1 MRRILLLASAATGLA
16 AAVACATSDVDVT
29 APPPNDAG
37 PTEMPD
43 AAVEPPAEDAG
54 DAEAPSVEAC
64 SDAGWCTTSLPDP
77 DLTLTDIWPF
87 ETRAFAIAET
97 PTQGVKVL
105 EWDDAVQT
113 WVYIDDDTQNT
124 FESGRYSGKIWA
136 PNENE
141 LYYGVSPA
149 FIYHGTRTAPSSPW
163 TWQRSRLD
171 NHSPDAGAD
180 RDPGIAR
187 VGPVFGSTALPTDYP
202 ALGVWG
208 TSSDDVY
215 AWYANTIFHRT
226 TAGGGEPTWVAEYTA
241 DDSVSASDRFFFF
254 SATGSSRDDVW
265 FAGTRG
271 RYANTGVFSCPIV
284 VHKTADGYQ
293 RLVDHTLS
301 GTSPTNHTQGS
312 CAAKAGARSLETWS
326 SGFDLGWLVIPPGF
340 MTATDGA
347 WLTNIA
353 SAGPNAIAG
362 ILEGRNLA
370 YIEASD
376 GGIARRTTMGW
387 TALRRDAPSYL
398 NSVWVH
404 GTETWMSGW
413 GAVLRTDTD
422 VDLWSRALQ
431 LYYVTNAGI
440 SPDAGTYT
448 VSSLALNGAPLDA
461 PFHQVRGTSN
471 TNLWAVGARYALHK
485 TTP

>member
-1 MRRILLLASAATGLA
+1 MRRILLLTTAATGLA
-16 AAVACATSDVDVT
+16 AAVACATSDVD
-29 APPPNDAG
+29 APSPPPNEADPTALPDAG
-37 PTEMPD
+37 SAGES
-43 AAVEPPAEDAG
+43 PAD
-54 DAEAPSVEAC
+54 DAEAPRLDRC
-64 SDAGWCTTSLPDP
+64 SAAGWCTTSLPDP

-113 WVYIDDDTQNT
+113 WVYIDDNSQNT

-149 FIYHGTRTAPSSPW
+149 FIYHGTRTAPASPW
-163 TWQRSRLD
+163 TWRRSRLD
-171 NHSPDAGAD
+171 NHSPDAGSD

-187 VGPVFGSTALPTDYP
+187 IGPVSPEQRPAADFP

-208 TSSDDVY
+208 TSADDVY

-241 DDSVSASDRFFFF
+241 DDYAGASDAFFFF
-254 SATGSSRDDVW
+254 SAAGSGRDDVW
-265 FAGTRG
+265 FSGTRG

-284 VHKTADGYQ
+284 VHKSAEGYR
-293 RLVDHTLS
+293 RLVDYTITGTIPTDHTRGACS
-301 GTSPTNHTQGS
+301 
-312 CAAKAGARSLETWS
+312 AKAGALNLQSWFP
-326 SGFDLGWLVIPPGF
+326 GFDLGWSVIPPGF
-340 MTATDGA
+340 IAPTQGA
-347 WLTNIA
+347 WLTSIA
-353 SAGPNAIAG
+353 SAGPNAVAG
-362 ILEGRNLA
+362 ILQGGNLA

-376 GGIARRTTMGW
+376 GGIARWIPMGFSP
-387 TALRRDAPSYL
+387 LRRDAPSSL
-398 NSVWVH
+398 SSVWIH

-422 VDLWSRALQ
+422 VDHWSTGWRIVLP
-431 LYYVTNAGI
+431 TNAT
-440 SPDAGTYT
+440 DARDGTFD
-448 VSSLALNGAPLDA
+448 VSTIALNGAPLDA